1 MRTTLYSHVIFI
13 KKSKTRFTI
22 IVVYVNDLNLVGTLK
37 ELTST
42 TKYLKNEFEMKN
54 IRKFFFFCLDLQIE
68 HFPTRVLV
76 HQSEYT
82 KKILKRFCMD
92 KAHLLSSLMVVCSL
106 DTTKDSFRP
115 CEKGEELLGLE
126 VQYLSD
132 IAALMYHANCT
143 CQNIAF
149 SINLLT
155 RYSSAQT
162 QRNLNG
168 IKHILHYL

>member
-1 MRTTLYSHVIFI
+1 
-13 KKSKTRFTI
+13 
-22 IVVYVNDLNLVGTLK
+22 
-37 ELTST
+37 
-42 TKYLKNEFEMKN
+42 
-54 IRKFFFFCLDLQIE
+54 
-68 HFPTRVLV
+68 
-76 HQSEYT
+76 
-82 KKILKRFCMD
+82 MD